1 MRERWNPAISRGAER
16 GARATLAPGASNGQA
31 PCAEQQTSWK
41 TPQDLK
47 SDTTNWGLGCVWL
60 PQAAFQGLC
69 NLIKKGGLA
78 AQLFYPVPWSSNTGT
93 VLVYIFGKILKPYT
107 KGIVGFFFFFSC
119 LGLCQGNQVSASR
132 TLPVPSEG
140 KVALVLSH
148 GAPLWCRTC
157 RFAASSHRSCTI
169 IVPDLLCKSKRGK
182 TMLFISSSVP

>member
-1 MRERWNPAISRGAER
+1 MNRGAER
-16 GARATLAPGASNGQA
+16 GARATLTPGASNGRA

-60 PQAAFQGLC
+60 PQAAFQGLR

-78 AQLFYPVPWSSNTGT
+78 AQLLYPVPWSSNRDTG
-93 VLVYIFGKILKPYT
+93 LVYIFGKISKPYT
-107 KGIVGFFFFFSC
+107 KGIIVVFFNC

-140 KVALVLSH
+140 KVALGPQPRGPALVLNLQIH
-148 GAPLWCRTC
+148 C
-157 RFAASSHRSCTI
+157 
-169 IVPDLLCKSKRGK
+169 
-182 TMLFISSSVP
+182 